1 MQSKE
6 SVKIVERKANPELDT
21 QAIVNR
27 KKFINRVLDNR
38 KEGLKIRR
46 ENLVSLGDFA
56 IDQVR
61 WYTWFQ
67 ASHEDEQICTLRL
80 YETSLMGACYHRLAI
95 FPNETL
101 TVQILG
107 YPEVT
112 WDGEGILEMG
122 FICPSMWL
130 DAYFISTIVRDRPSM
145 DVLANFPISLMKQS
159 ATKAGELSYMLVD
172 VIQSFHNRTSD
183 YPDKLVAAMDA
194 AVAQGD
200 NWALEIAMGIL
211 ETFAALTTNIGYDFE
226 EVLVKN
232 LQFQEKYHLREL
244 GPDRIGIR
252 TFINFPLLGM
262 ACMWYDKGHRLSVET
277 GWLPP
282 YLVEGRWLEDVK
294 GRSHDKS
301 L

>member
-194 AVAQGD
+194 AIAQGD
-200 NWALEIAMGIL
+200 DWALEIAMGIL
-211 ETFAALTTNIGYDFE
+211 ETFAALTTDIGYDFE
-226 EVLVKN
+226 EVLIKN
-232 LQFQEKYHLREL
+232 LQFQEQYQMRLDAPKKLISIE
-244 GPDRIGIR
+244 
-252 TFINFPLLGM
+252 TFISFPLLGM
-262 ACMWYDKGHRLSVET
+262 ACMWYDKGNCLSVET

-282 YLVEGRWLEDVK
+282 YLVEGRWLE
-294 GRSHDKS
+294 
-301 L
+301 

>member
-1 MQSKE
+1 MQGKKP
-6 SVKIVERKANPELDT
+6 VKIIERTARPKLDDNSI
-21 QAIVNR
+21 ASE
-27 KKFINRVLDNR
+27 KDYINRILDKR

-46 ENLVSLGDFA
+46 ENLVSFGDFA

-67 ASHEDEQICTLRL
+67 TSHEDEQICTLRL
-80 YETSLMGACYHRLAI
+80 YETSLMGACYHRLAMN
-95 FPNETL
+95 PNDEL
-101 TVQILG
+101 TIKILD
-107 YPEVT
+107 YPEVK
-112 WDGEGILEMG
+112 WDGEGILKTGCINPNRWIDM
-122 FICPSMWL
+122 
-130 DAYFISTIVRDRPSM
+130 YFISTIVRDRLSL
-145 DVLANFPISLMKQS
+145 DALASFPISLMKQS
-159 ATKAGELSYMLVD
+159 STKAGKLSYMLVD

-262 ACMWYDKGHRLSVET
+262 ACMWYDKGHRLSIET

-294 GRSHDKS
+294 ADKITR
-301 L
+301 

>member
-1 MQSKE
+1 MQSNE
-6 SVKIVERKANPELDT
+6 SIKIVERKANPELDT
-21 QAIVNR
+21 QAIVSK
-27 KKFINRVLDNR
+27 KKFINRVLDSR
-38 KEGLKIRR
+38 KEGLKVRR

-67 ASHEDEQICTLRL
+67 TSHEDEQICTLRL
-80 YETSLMGACYHRLAI
+80 YETSLMGACYHRLTM
-95 FPNETL
+95 FPNEPL

-130 DAYFISTIVRDRPSM
+130 DAYFTSVIVRDKASM
-145 DVLANFPISLMKQS
+145 DVLANFPISLMRQS
-159 ATKAGELSYMLVD
+159 STKAGELSYMLVD

-194 AVAQGD
+194 AVDQGD
-200 NWALEIAMGIL
+200 DWALEIAMGIL
-211 ETFAALTTNIGYDFE
+211 ETFAALTTDIGYDFE
-226 EVLVKN
+226 EVLIKN
-232 LQFQEKYHLREL
+232 LQFQEKYQMRLDKPEDL
-244 GPDRIGIR
+244 ISIE
-252 TFINFPLLGM
+252 TFISFPLLGM
-262 ACMWYDKGHRLSVET
+262 ACMWYDKGNRLSVET

-282 YLVEGRWLEDVK
+282 YLVEGRWLEEIK
-294 GRSHDKS
+294 AGKITR
-301 L
+301 

>member
-194 AVAQGD
+194 AIAQGD
-200 NWALEIAMGIL
+200 GWALEITMGIL
-211 ETFAALTTNIGYDFE
+211 ETFAALTTDIGYDFE
-226 EVLVKN
+226 EVLIKN
-232 LQFQEKYHLREL
+232 LQFQEQYQMRLDAPKKLISIE
-244 GPDRIGIR
+244 
-252 TFINFPLLGM
+252 TFISFPLLGM
-262 ACMWYDKGHRLSVET
+262 ACMWYDKGNRLSVET

-282 YLVEGRWLEDVK
+282 YLVEGRWLEEVK
-294 GRSHDKS
+294 AGNITR
-301 L
+301 

>member
-172 VIQSFHNRTSD
+172 VIQAFHNRTSD

-194 AVAQGD
+194 AIAQGD
-200 NWALEIAMGIL
+200 DWALEIAMGIL
-211 ETFAALTTNIGYDFE
+211 ETFAALTTDIGYDFE
-226 EVLVKN
+226 EVLIKN
-232 LQFQEKYHLREL
+232 LQFQEQYQMRLDAPKKLISIE
-244 GPDRIGIR
+244 
-252 TFINFPLLGM
+252 TFISFPLLGM

-294 GRSHDKS
+294 VGKITR
-301 L
+301 

>member
-1 MQSKE
+1 MQGKKP
-6 SVKIVERKANPELDT
+6 VKIIERTARPKLDDNSI
-21 QAIVNR
+21 ASE
-27 KKFINRVLDNR
+27 KDYINRILDKR
-38 KEGLKIRR
+38 KEGLKVRR

-56 IDQVR
+56 IEQVR

-67 ASHEDEQICTLRL
+67 TSHEDEQICTLRL
-80 YETSLMGACYHRLAI
+80 YETSLMGVWYHRLAMN
-95 FPNETL
+95 PNDEL
-101 TVQILG
+101 TIKILD
-107 YPEVT
+107 YPEVK
-112 WDGEGILEMG
+112 WDGEGILKTG
-122 FICPSMWL
+122 CINPNRWI
-130 DAYFISTIVRDRPSM
+130 DIYFISTIVRDKPSL
-145 DVLANFPISLMKQS
+145 DALASFPISLMKQS
-159 ATKAGELSYMLVD
+159 STKVGELSYMLVD

-226 EVLVKN
+226 GVLVKN

-294 GRSHDKS
+294 AGKITR
-301 L
+301 

>member
-1 MQSKE
+1 MQGKKP
-6 SVKIVERKANPELDT
+6 VKIIERTARPKLDDNSI
-21 QAIVNR
+21 ASE
-27 KKFINRVLDNR
+27 KDYINRILDKR

-46 ENLVSLGDFA
+46 ENLVSFGDFA

-67 ASHEDEQICTLRL
+67 TSHEDEQICTLRL
-80 YETSLMGACYHRLAI
+80 YETSLMGACYHRLAMN
-95 FPNETL
+95 PNDEL
-101 TVQILG
+101 TIKILD
-107 YPEVT
+107 YPEVK
-112 WDGEGILEMG
+112 WDGEGILKTGCINPNRWIDM
-122 FICPSMWL
+122 
-130 DAYFISTIVRDRPSM
+130 YFISTIVRDRLSL
-145 DVLANFPISLMKQS
+145 DALASFPISLMKQS
-159 ATKAGELSYMLVD
+159 STKAGKLSYMLVD

-252 TFINFPLLGM
+252 TFINFPQLGM

-294 GRSHDKS
+294 AGKITR
-301 L
+301 

>member
-6 SVKIVERKANPELDT
+6 SVKIVERIANPELDT

-194 AVAQGD
+194 AIAQGD
-200 NWALEIAMGIL
+200 DWALEIAMGIL
-211 ETFAALTTNIGYDFE
+211 ETFAALTTDIGYDFE
-226 EVLVKN
+226 EVLIKN
-232 LQFQEKYHLREL
+232 LQFQEQYQMRLDAPKKLISIE
-244 GPDRIGIR
+244 
-252 TFINFPLLGM
+252 TFISFPLLGM

-294 GRSHDKS
+294 VGKITR
-301 L
+301 

>member
-159 ATKAGELSYMLVD
+159 ATKAGELSYMLVN

-194 AVAQGD
+194 AIAQGD
-200 NWALEIAMGIL
+200 DWALEIAMGIL
-211 ETFAALTTNIGYDFE
+211 ETFAALTTDIGYDFE
-226 EVLVKN
+226 EVLIKN
-232 LQFQEKYHLREL
+232 LQFQEQYQMRLDAPKKLISIE
-244 GPDRIGIR
+244 
-252 TFINFPLLGM
+252 TFISFPLLGM
-262 ACMWYDKGHRLSVET
+262 ACMWYDKGNCLSVET

-294 GRSHDKS
+294 VGKITR
-301 L
+301 

>member
-194 AVAQGD
+194 AIAQGD
-200 NWALEIAMGIL
+200 DWALEIAMGIL
-211 ETFAALTTNIGYDFE
+211 ETFAALTTDIGYDFE
-226 EVLVKN
+226 EVLIKN
-232 LQFQEKYHLREL
+232 LQFQEQYQMRLDAPKKLISIE
-244 GPDRIGIR
+244 
-252 TFINFPLLGM
+252 TFISFPLLGM
-262 ACMWYDKGHRLSVET
+262 ACMWYDKGHRLSIET

-282 YLVEGRWLEDVK
+282 YLVEGCWLEDVK
-294 GRSHDKS
+294 VGKITR
-301 L
+301 

>member
-101 TVQILG
+101 TVQILC

-145 DVLANFPISLMKQS
+145 DVLANFPISLIRQS
-159 ATKAGELSYMLVD
+159 STKAGELSYMLVD

-194 AVAQGD
+194 AIAQGD
-200 NWALEIAMGIL
+200 DWALEIAMGIL
-211 ETFAALTTNIGYDFE
+211 ETFAALTTDIGYDFE
-226 EVLVKN
+226 EVLIKN
-232 LQFQEKYHLREL
+232 LQFQEQYQMRLDAPKKLISIE
-244 GPDRIGIR
+244 
-252 TFINFPLLGM
+252 TFISFPLLGM
-262 ACMWYDKGHRLSVET
+262 ACMWYDKGNCLSVET

-294 GRSHDKS
+294 VGKITR
-301 L
+301 

>member
-194 AVAQGD
+194 AIVQGD
-200 NWALEIAMGIL
+200 DWALEIALGIL
-211 ETFAALTTNIGYDFE
+211 ETFAALTTDIGYDFE
-226 EVLVKN
+226 EVLIKN
-232 LQFQEKYHLREL
+232 LQFQEQYQMRLDAPKKLISIE
-244 GPDRIGIR
+244 
-252 TFINFPLLGM
+252 TFISFPLLGM
-262 ACMWYDKGHRLSVET
+262 ACMWYDKGNRLSVET

-282 YLVEGRWLEDVK
+282 YLVEGRWLEEVK
-294 GRSHDKS
+294 AGNITR
-301 L
+301 

>member
-107 YPEVT
+107 YPEVK
-112 WDGEGILEMG
+112 WDGEGILKTGCINPNRWIDM
-122 FICPSMWL
+122 
-130 DAYFISTIVRDRPSM
+130 YFISTIVRDRPSL
-145 DVLANFPISLMKQS
+145 DALASFPISLMKQS
-159 ATKAGELSYMLVD
+159 STKAGKLSYMLVD

-200 NWALEIAMGIL
+200 NWALEIALGIL
-211 ETFAALTTNIGYDFE
+211 ETFAALTTDIGYDFE
-226 EVLVKN
+226 EVLIKN
-232 LQFQEKYHLREL
+232 LQFQEQYQMRLDAPKKLISIE
-244 GPDRIGIR
+244 
-252 TFINFPLLGM
+252 TFISFPLLGM
-262 ACMWYDKGHRLSVET
+262 ACMWYDKGNCLSVET

-294 GRSHDKS
+294 VGKITR
-301 L
+301 

>member
-1 MQSKE
+1 MQSK
-6 SVKIVERKANPELDT
+6 VVERKANPELSESG
-21 QAIVNR
+21 VSSE
-27 KKFINRVLDNR
+27 KEFINKILDKR

-67 ASHEDEQICTLRL
+67 TSHEDEQICTLRL
-80 YETSLMGACYHRLAI
+80 YETSLMGACYHRLARN
-95 FPNETL
+95 PNDEL
-101 TVQILG
+101 TIKILD
-107 YPEVT
+107 YPEVK
-112 WDGEGILEMG
+112 WDGEGILKTGCINPNRWIDM
-122 FICPSMWL
+122 
-130 DAYFISTIVRDRPSM
+130 YFISTVVRDRPSL
-145 DVLANFPISLMKQS
+145 DALANFPISLMRQS

-194 AVAQGD
+194 AVAQGN

-226 EVLVKN
+226 EMLVKN
-232 LQFQEKYHLREL
+232 LQFQEKYQMRLDKPEDL
-244 GPDRIGIR
+244 ISIE
-252 TFINFPLLGM
+252 TFISFPLLGM
-262 ACMWYDKGHRLSVET
+262 ACMWYDKGNRLSIET

-294 GRSHDKS
+294 AGKITR
-301 L
+301 

>member
-1 MQSKE
+1 
-6 SVKIVERKANPELDT
+6 
-21 QAIVNR
+21 
-27 KKFINRVLDNR
+27 INRVLDNR

-56 IDQVR
+56 IEQVR

-67 ASHEDEQICTLRL
+67 TSHEDEQICTLRL
-80 YETSLMGACYHRLAI
+80 YETSLMGAFYHRLAMYPKEPLSI
-95 FPNETL
+95 
-101 TVQILG
+101 QILG

-112 WDGEGILEMG
+112 WDGEGILKTG
-122 FICPSMWL
+122 CINPNRWI
-130 DAYFISTIVRDRPSM
+130 DIYFTSTIVRDKPSL
-145 DVLANFPISLMKQS
+145 DALASFPISLMKQS
-159 ATKAGELSYMLVD
+159 STKAGELSYMLVD

-262 ACMWYDKGHRLSVET
+262 ACMWYDKGHRLSIET

-294 GRSHDKS
+294 ADKITR
-301 L
+301 

>member
-1 MQSKE
+1 MQGKKP
-6 SVKIVERKANPELDT
+6 VKIIERTARPKLDDNSI
-21 QAIVNR
+21 ASE
-27 KKFINRVLDNR
+27 KDYINRILDKR

-46 ENLVSLGDFA
+46 ENLVSFGDFA

-67 ASHEDEQICTLRL
+67 TSHEDEQICTLRL
-80 YETSLMGACYHRLAI
+80 YETSLMGACYHRLAMN
-95 FPNETL
+95 PNDEL
-101 TVQILG
+101 TIKILD
-107 YPEVT
+107 YPEVK
-112 WDGEGILEMG
+112 WDGEGILKTGCINPNRWIDM
-122 FICPSMWL
+122 
-130 DAYFISTIVRDRPSM
+130 YFISTIVRDRLSL

-159 ATKAGELSYMLVD
+159 STKAGELSYMLVD
-172 VIQSFHNRTSD
+172 VIQSFHNRTAD

-194 AVAQGD
+194 AIAQGD
-200 NWALEIAMGIL
+200 DWALEIAMGIL
-211 ETFAALTTNIGYDFE
+211 ETFAALTTDIGHDFE
-226 EVLVKN
+226 EVLIKN

-262 ACMWYDKGHRLSVET
+262 ACMWYDKGNRLSIET

-294 GRSHDKS
+294 AGKITR
-301 L
+301 

>member
-1 MQSKE
+1 MQGKKP
-6 SVKIVERKANPELDT
+6 VKIIERTARPKLDDNSI
-21 QAIVNR
+21 ASE
-27 KKFINRVLDNR
+27 KDYINRILDKR
-38 KEGLKIRR
+38 KEGLKVRR

-56 IDQVR
+56 IEQVR

-67 ASHEDEQICTLRL
+67 TSHEDEQICTLRL
-80 YETSLMGACYHRLAI
+80 YETSLMGVWYHRLAMN
-95 FPNETL
+95 PNDEL
-101 TVQILG
+101 TIKILD
-107 YPEVT
+107 YPEVK
-112 WDGEGILEMG
+112 WDGEGILKTG
-122 FICPSMWL
+122 CINPNRWI
-130 DAYFISTIVRDRPSM
+130 DIYFISTIVRDKPSL
-145 DVLANFPISLMKQS
+145 DALASFPISLMKQS
-159 ATKAGELSYMLVD
+159 STKAGELSYMLVD

-262 ACMWYDKGHRLSVET
+262 ACMWYDKGHRLFVET
-277 GWLPP
+277 DWLPP

-294 GRSHDKS
+294 AGKITR
-301 L
+301 

>member
-38 KEGLKIRR
+38 KDGLKIRR

-80 YETSLMGACYHRLAI
+80 YETSLMGAFYHRLAMYPKEPLSI
-95 FPNETL
+95 
-101 TVQILG
+101 QILG

-112 WDGEGILEMG
+112 WDGEGILKTG

-130 DAYFISTIVRDRPSM
+130 DAYFTSVIVRDKASM
-145 DVLANFPISLMKQS
+145 DVLANFPISLMRQS
-159 ATKAGELSYMLVD
+159 SAKAGELSYMLVD
-172 VIQSFHNRTSD
+172 IIQSFHNRTSD

-200 NWALEIAMGIL
+200 DWALEIAMGIL
-211 ETFAALTTNIGYDFE
+211 ETFAALTTDIGYDFE

-262 ACMWYDKGHRLSVET
+262 ACMWYDKSHRLSIET

-294 GRSHDKS
+294 AGKITR
-301 L
+301 

>member
-194 AVAQGD
+194 AIAQGD
-200 NWALEIAMGIL
+200 GWALEITMGIL
-211 ETFAALTTNIGYDFE
+211 ETFAALTTDIGYDFE
-226 EVLVKN
+226 EVLIKN
-232 LQFQEKYHLREL
+232 LQFQEQYQMRLDAPKKLISIE
-244 GPDRIGIR
+244 
-252 TFINFPLLGM
+252 TFISFPLLGM
-262 ACMWYDKGHRLSVET
+262 ACMWYDKGNRLSVET

-294 GRSHDKS
+294 AGKITR
-301 L
+301 

>member
-1 MQSKE
+1 MQGKKP
-6 SVKIVERKANPELDT
+6 VKIIERTARPKLDDNSI
-21 QAIVNR
+21 ASE
-27 KKFINRVLDNR
+27 KDYINRILDKR

-46 ENLVSLGDFA
+46 ENLVSFGDFA

-67 ASHEDEQICTLRL
+67 TSHEDEQICTLRL
-80 YETSLMGACYHRLAI
+80 YETSLMGACYHRLAMN
-95 FPNETL
+95 PNDEL
-101 TVQILG
+101 TIKILD
-107 YPEVT
+107 YPEVK
-112 WDGEGILEMG
+112 WDGEGILKTGCINPNRWIDM
-122 FICPSMWL
+122 
-130 DAYFISTIVRDRPSM
+130 YFISTIVRDRLSL
-145 DVLANFPISLMKQS
+145 DALASFPISLMKQS
-159 ATKAGELSYMLVD
+159 STKAGKLSYMLVD

-211 ETFAALTTNIGYDFE
+211 ETFAVLTTNIGYDFE

-262 ACMWYDKGHRLSVET
+262 ACMWYDKGHRLSIET

-294 GRSHDKS
+294 ADKITR
-301 L
+301 

>member
-6 SVKIVERKANPELDT
+6 SVKIVERKADPELSESG
-21 QAIVNR
+21 VYSE
-27 KKFINRVLDNR
+27 KEFINKILDQR

-46 ENLVSLGDFA
+46 ENLVSFGDFA

-67 ASHEDEQICTLRL
+67 TSYEDEQICTLRL
-80 YETSLMGACYHRLAI
+80 YETSLMGACYHRLAM
-95 FPNETL
+95 FPNEPL

-130 DAYFISTIVRDRPSM
+130 DAYFISAIVRDRPSM
-145 DVLANFPISLMKQS
+145 DVLVNFPISLMKQS
-159 ATKAGELSYMLVD
+159 ATRASKLSYMLVD

-211 ETFAALTTNIGYDFE
+211 ETFAALTTDIGYDFE
-226 EVLVKN
+226 EVLIKN
-232 LQFQEKYHLREL
+232 LQFQEQYQMRLDTPKKLISIE
-244 GPDRIGIR
+244 
-252 TFINFPLLGM
+252 TFISFPLLGM
-262 ACMWYDKGHRLSVET
+262 ACMWYDKG
-277 GWLPP
+277 
-282 YLVEGRWLEDVK
+282 
-294 GRSHDKS
+294 
-301 L
+301 

>member
-1 MQSKE
+1 MQSK
-6 SVKIVERKANPELDT
+6 VVERKANPELSESG
-21 QAIVNR
+21 VSSE
-27 KKFINRVLDNR
+27 KEFINKILDQR

-46 ENLVSLGDFA
+46 ENLVSLGYFA

-67 ASHEDEQICTLRL
+67 TSHEDEQICTLRL
-80 YETSLMGACYHRLAI
+80 YETSLMGACYHRLAMN
-95 FPNETL
+95 PNDEL
-101 TVQILG
+101 TIKILD
-107 YPEVT
+107 YPEVK
-112 WDGEGILEMG
+112 WDGEGILKTG
-122 FICPSMWL
+122 CINLNRWL
-130 DAYFISTIVRDRPSM
+130 DMYFISTIVRDRPSM
-145 DVLANFPISLMKQS
+145 DILANFPISLMRQS
-159 ATKAGELSYMLVD
+159 SNKAGELSYMLVD
-172 VIQSFHNRTSD
+172 VIQSFHNRTPD

-262 ACMWYDKGHRLSVET
+262 ACMWYDKGNRLSVET
-277 GWLPP
+277 GWLPH
-282 YLVEGRWLEDVK
+282 YLIEGRWLEDVK
-294 GRSHDKS
+294 AGKITR
-301 L
+301 

>member
-1 MQSKE
+1 MQGKKP
-6 SVKIVERKANPELDT
+6 VKIIERAARPKLDDNSI
-21 QAIVNR
+21 ASE
-27 KKFINRVLDNR
+27 KDYINRILDKR

-46 ENLVSLGDFA
+46 ENLVSFGDFA
-56 IDQVR
+56 IEQVR

-67 ASHEDEQICTLRL
+67 TSHEDEQICTLRL
-80 YETSLMGACYHRLAI
+80 YETSLMGACYHRLAMN
-95 FPNETL
+95 PNDEL
-101 TVQILG
+101 TIKILD
-107 YPEVT
+107 YPEVK
-112 WDGEGILEMG
+112 WDGEGILKTGCINPNRWIDM
-122 FICPSMWL
+122 
-130 DAYFISTIVRDRPSM
+130 YFISTIVRDRPSL
-145 DVLANFPISLMKQS
+145 DALASFPISLMKQS
-159 ATKAGELSYMLVD
+159 STKAGKLSYMLVD

-194 AVAQGD
+194 AVDQGD

-232 LQFQEKYHLREL
+232 LQFQEKYHLRDL

-252 TFINFPLLGM
+252 TFINFPQLGM

-294 GRSHDKS
+294 AGKITR
-301 L
+301 